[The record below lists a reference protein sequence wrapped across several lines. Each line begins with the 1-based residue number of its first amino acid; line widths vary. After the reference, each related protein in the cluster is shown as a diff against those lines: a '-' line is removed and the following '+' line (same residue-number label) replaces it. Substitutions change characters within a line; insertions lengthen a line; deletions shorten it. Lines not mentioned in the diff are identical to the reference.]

1 LWLPFASASLKED
14 GSGRPDGLPNE
25 KAQAIEAAEGQGA
38 TPAARGHAVTTT
50 KFMNEWLGTHEDHL
64 ISFARRRHTDNVKDP
79 EGDLLP
85 AAAGAPPKVALSL
98 TCLDCHTDILVAI
111 EEDTGQDTEA

>member
-25 KAQAIEAAEGQGA
+25 KAQAIEAAEEQGA

-50 KFMNEWLGTHEDHL
+50 KSMNEWLGTHEDHL

-79 EGDLLP
+79 EVDLLP

-111 EEDTGQDTEA
+111 EEDTGQDLEA

>member
-14 GSGRPDGLPNE
+14 GSGSPDGLPNE

-38 TPAARGHAVTTT
+38 TPAARGPAVTTT

-64 ISFARRRHTDNVKDP
+64 ITNNLYDS
-79 EGDLLP
+79 
-85 AAAGAPPKVALSL
+85 
-98 TCLDCHTDILVAI
+98 
-111 EEDTGQDTEA
+111 